1 MSTLFVNNL
10 NTASG
15 TTITVPTG
23 KKLVVTDGGGLRVPG
38 TVIQTLHGNMNAVNV
53 SSTTMAD
60 IGTLS
65 ITPKYNNSKILVTF
79 LTHIYVTEN
88 ASDAWRGTNIRLLR
102 DSTVIYGDGT
112 SEYGHGR
119 YERDDQ
125 NRYMA
130 YQTRQFLDSPSTASA
145 ITYKVQANSIAGLVN
160 CLFNNASYGSG
171 GNMTLMEIA
180 Q

>member
-10 NTASG
+10 TTASG
-15 TTITVPTG
+15 STITVPTG
-23 KKLVVTDGGGLRVPG
+23 KQVIVTDEGGLRVPG
-38 TVIQTLHGNMNAVNV
+38 TVIQTLHGNLSNVNTN
-53 SSTTMAD
+53 STTMVD

-79 LTHIYVTEN
+79 LNHIYVTEN
-88 ASDAWRGTNIRLLR
+88 ASDSWRGTNIRLLR
-102 DSTVIYGDGT
+102 DTTVIYGDGT

-119 YERDDQ
+119 FEQQDQ

-145 ITYKVQANSIAGLVN
+145 ITYKVQANSIAGVVN
-160 CLFNNASYGSG
+160 CLFNNSGYGSG